1 MPVALATWP
10 VLKGRCPVGSRG
22 VRCVRVAGLFLLS
35 FRQRPVE
42 NVIPSLEA
50 LLFGSVS
57 CQLLLCLPATWVT

>member
-1 MPVALATWP
+1 M
-10 VLKGRCPVGSRG
+10 GRHG
-22 VRCVRVAGLFLLS
+22 VRRVRVAGLFLLS